1 MVSFLSPLCR
11 RREVMEEAK
20 VSLMQLFHSVATGSR
35 RKRELLTPVGLLIFG
50 LTLAAVIILGLFTDR
65 LLGMPELLPG
75 KLGVSIGVPML
86 VLGALLCGWC
96 VLQFGRAKGTP
107 VPFNPPTE
115 LIVRGPYVWMR
126 NPMVTGV
133 FTGLFG
139 IGLVLH
145 SASIVFIWTPL
156 YILAHVVELKKVE
169 EPELE
174 LRFGTA
180 YTEYKRRVPMFI
192 PRPWRRGRVHA
203 G

>member
-1 MVSFLSPLCR
+1 MRLL
-11 RREVMEEAK
+11 EI
-20 VSLMQLFHSVATGSR
+20 FHSVATGSQ

-50 LTLAAVIILGLFTDR
+50 FTLAAVVVLGLFTDR
-65 LLGMPELLPG
+65 VLSIPEVLPG
-75 KLGVSIGVPML
+75 SLGASTGVVLL
-86 VLGALLCGWC
+86 VLGATLCGWC
-96 VLQFGRAKGTP
+96 VAHFRRAEGTP
-107 VPFNPPTE
+107 VPFNPPKE
-115 LIVRGPYVWMR
+115 LVVEGPYIWMR

-139 IGLVLH
+139 IGLVFH

-156 YILAHVVELKKVE
+156 YILAHVIELKKVE

-174 LRFGTA
+174 LRFGAA

-192 PRPWRRGRVHA
+192 PRPWRRGSFRA